1 MDDKLRYD
9 LRGVSASKDEVHK
22 AIKDLDKGL
31 FPNAFCKILPDLA
44 AGDKDYVNIM
54 HADTAGTKTSLAYMY
69 WKETGDASVW
79 KGIVQD
85 SIVMNIDDMACVGA
99 VDDIILSSTIG
110 RNKNLITGEVIS
122 ILINHTQAFL
132 DNLAAQDVHITL
144 AGGETA
150 DVGDIVRTVDVGY
163 TAFARLK
170 KSDVIN
176 IDIQGGDFIVGF
188 ASYGQATYEDSYNGG
203 MGSNGLTSARHD
215 VFCKDYA
222 TKYPDSYDHNTPAE
236 VIYMGSKKL
245 TDPTPISGMDA
256 GKLVLSPTR
265 TYLPLIKKIVT
276 SHKSVI
282 NGMIHCSGG
291 AQTKVMKF
299 VDKNVRVI
307 KDNLLDIPPLFKM
320 IKEESG
326 LDYREMYQVF
336 NMGHRLE
343 VYTPDEAA
351 AYDMVDLAQAYGI
364 DAQIIGRVEQSSSPS
379 LVISNSEG
387 SWEY

>member
-1 MDDKLRYD
+1 
-9 LRGVSASKDEVHK
+9 
-22 AIKDLDKGL
+22 
-31 FPNAFCKILPDLA
+31 
-44 AGDKDYVNIM
+44 
-54 HADTAGTKTSLAYMY
+54 
-69 WKETGDASVW
+69 
-79 KGIVQD
+79 
-85 SIVMNIDDMACVGA
+85 
-99 VDDIILSSTIG
+99 
-110 RNKNLITGEVIS
+110 
-122 ILINHTQAFL
+122 
-132 DNLAAQDVHITL
+132 
-144 AGGETA
+144 
-150 DVGDIVRTVDVGY
+150 
-163 TAFARLK
+163 
-170 KSDVIN
+170 
-176 IDIQGGDFIVGF
+176 
-188 ASYGQATYEDSYNGG
+188 

-256 GKLVLSPTR
+256 GKLVLS
-265 TYLPLIKKIVT
+265 
-276 SHKSVI
+276 
-282 NGMIHCSGG
+282 
-291 AQTKVMKF
+291 
-299 VDKNVRVI
+299 VI

>member
-1 MDDKLRYD
+1 
-9 LRGVSASKDEVHK
+9 
-22 AIKDLDKGL
+22 
-31 FPNAFCKILPDLA
+31 
-44 AGDKDYVNIM
+44 
-54 HADTAGTKTSLAYMY
+54 
-69 WKETGDASVW
+69 
-79 KGIVQD
+79 
-85 SIVMNIDDMACVGA
+85 
-99 VDDIILSSTIG
+99 
-110 RNKNLITGEVIS
+110 
-122 ILINHTQAFL
+122 
-132 DNLAAQDVHITL
+132 
-144 AGGETA
+144 
-150 DVGDIVRTVDVGY
+150 
-163 TAFARLK
+163 
-170 KSDVIN
+170 
-176 IDIQGGDFIVGF
+176 
-188 ASYGQATYEDSYNGG
+188 
-203 MGSNGLTSARHD
+203 
-215 VFCKDYA
+215 
-222 TKYPDSYDHNTPAE
+222 
-236 VIYMGSKKL
+236 
-245 TDPTPISGMDA
+245 MDA